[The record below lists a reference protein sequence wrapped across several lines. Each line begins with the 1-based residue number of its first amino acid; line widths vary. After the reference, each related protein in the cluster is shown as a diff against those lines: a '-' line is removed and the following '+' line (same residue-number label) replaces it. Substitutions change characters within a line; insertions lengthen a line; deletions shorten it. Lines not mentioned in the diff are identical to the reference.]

1 MTTCCRHP
9 TARYACVARG
19 VADAYAL
26 ETRYEFLK
34 LIRQP
39 HYSLGTIG
47 FPLMFY
53 VLFGLSLGRGGNG
66 PKASEYLLASYAVFG
81 CVTAALFAFGVG
93 VSTERASGWM
103 LLKRAA
109 PLPTTVYL
117 ASKVLTCML
126 FGGVIVSLLGV
137 LGVTV
142 GGVHFSVAQWA
153 GLLAAVVFGCIPFC
167 LIGLALG
174 YRHPAGGRARDRQPA
189 QPAARLRRRPVAALR
204 DAAAVRADDRA
215 VRAAVPPR
223 APGARHGGPG
233 RRSDRPARRGAG
245 RLRGPGLRLG
255 RARVPAQRA
264 LSCILGR
271 RRHADSA

>member
-1 MTTCCRHP
+1 MRL
-9 TARYACVARG
+9 
-19 VADAYAL
+19 YAL

-53 VLFGLSLGRGGNG
+53 VLFGLSLGRGANG

-109 PLPTTVYL
+109 PLPTAVYL

-142 GGVHFSVAQWA
+142 GGVHFGVAQWA
-153 GLLAAVVFGCIPFC
+153 GLFAAVVTGCIPFC

-174 YRHPAGGRARDRQPA
+174 YVIPPAGAPGIVNLLNLPLAFAGGLWLPYEMLPRLIKAISPFVPQYHLGRLALSSAGLVSDPA
-189 QPAARLRRRPVAALR
+189 LPHIAALVGFTVAG
-204 DAAAVRADDRA
+204 AAC
-215 VRAAVPPR
+215 AAI
-223 APGARHGGPG
+223 AY
-233 RRSDRPARRGAG
+233 RRSE
-245 RLRGPGLRLG
+245 
-255 RARVPAQRA
+255 
-264 LSCILGR
+264 
-271 RRHADSA
+271 H

>member
-1 MTTCCRHP
+1 MRL
-9 TARYACVARG
+9 
-19 VADAYAL
+19 YAL

-34 LIRQP
+34 LVRQP
-39 HYSLGTIG
+39 HYSLATIG

-53 VLFGLSLGRGGNG
+53 VLFGLSLGRSGDG

-153 GLLAAVVFGCIPFC
+153 GLFAAVTAGCIPFC

-174 YRHPAGGRARDRQPA
+174 YVIPPASAPGLVNLLNLPLAFAGGLWLPYEMLPGFFQAIAPFVPQYHFGRLALGAVGLVADPIG
-189 QPAARLRRRPVAALR
+189 PHIAALATFAILGFVAAAL
-204 DAAAVRADDRA
+204 AF
-215 VRAAVPPR
+215 
-223 APGARHGGPG
+223 
-233 RRSDRPARRGAG
+233 RRSE
-245 RLRGPGLRLG
+245 
-255 RARVPAQRA
+255 
-264 LSCILGR
+264 
-271 RRHADSA
+271 H

>member
-1 MTTCCRHP
+1 MRL
-9 TARYACVARG
+9 
-19 VADAYAL
+19 YAL

-39 HYSLGTIG
+39 AYSLGTIG

-53 VLFGLSLGRGGNG
+53 VLFGLSLGRANNG

-81 CVTAALFAFGVG
+81 TVTAALFAFGVG
-93 VSTERASGWM
+93 VSTERVSGWM

-126 FGGVIVSLLGV
+126 FGGIIVSLLGV

-142 GGVHFSVAQWA
+142 GGVHFGVAQWA
-153 GLLAAVVFGCIPFC
+153 GLFAAVMAGCIPFC

-174 YRHPAGGRARDRQPA
+174 YVIPPAGAPGIVNLIDLPLAFAGGLWLPYEMLPGFFQALAPFVPQYHFGRLALGTVGLVADPMV
-189 QPAARLRRRPVAALR
+189 PHIAALAAFAVLGFVAAAL
-204 DAAAVRADDRA
+204 AF
-215 VRAAVPPR
+215 
-223 APGARHGGPG
+223 
-233 RRSDRPARRGAG
+233 RRSE
-245 RLRGPGLRLG
+245 
-255 RARVPAQRA
+255 
-264 LSCILGR
+264 
-271 RRHADSA
+271 H